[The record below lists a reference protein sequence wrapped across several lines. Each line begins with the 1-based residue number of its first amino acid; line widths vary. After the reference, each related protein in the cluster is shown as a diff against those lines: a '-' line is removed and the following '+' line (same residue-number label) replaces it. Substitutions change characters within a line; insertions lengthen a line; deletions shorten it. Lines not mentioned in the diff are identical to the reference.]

1 MVNGHCG
8 SRVVQ
13 RRENYFCQGHF
24 DPGWGSENKD
34 FVTCHR
40 EEPPGSPETD
50 KERQAGKHQATHR
63 EVDNFLSSPL
73 KPSSWTEHKFPLRVR
88 QAEWG
93 HSGNG
98 GPRVGKESKAWKE
111 LDRASPSRSSW
122 RTFFPPREKGDES
135 PFQSR
140 PTASPPTMVVKRRV
154 KWEKAEQLPGYEQLI
169 PASTVPLIPRVL
181 LIRMDVCHIRE
192 SLLWPPTYHPLHLRS
207 PTSKDE
213 MYTPPPLLFPNL
225 LDKS

>member
-8 SRVVQ
+8 SRVGGSLVQ

-34 FVTCHR
+34 L
-40 EEPPGSPETD
+40 SP
-50 KERQAGKHQATHR
+50 ATEKSPQEARKQIRKGRLVNTRLAHR
-63 EVDNFLSSPL
+63 EVDNFLSSPF

-88 QAEWG
+88 QVEWG
-93 HSGNG
+93 HSGNC

-122 RTFFPPREKGDES
+122 RTFFAPREKGDES

-140 PTASPPTMVVKRRV
+140 PTASPPTMFVK
-154 KWEKAEQLPGYEQLI
+154 
-169 PASTVPLIPRVL
+169 
-181 LIRMDVCHIRE
+181 
-192 SLLWPPTYHPLHLRS
+192 
-207 PTSKDE
+207 
-213 MYTPPPLLFPNL
+213 
-225 LDKS
+225 